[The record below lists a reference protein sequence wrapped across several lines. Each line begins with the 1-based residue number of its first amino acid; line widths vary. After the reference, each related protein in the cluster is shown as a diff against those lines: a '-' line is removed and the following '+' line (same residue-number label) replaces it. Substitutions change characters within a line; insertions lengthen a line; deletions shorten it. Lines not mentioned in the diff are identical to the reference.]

1 MNNVT
6 DRRYRKPPS
15 SPRTDKPGVKLRLNQ
30 QDAPLANRLNEIKVL
45 ILYVNAIFF
54 SVEEM
59 TETARDGRQSQAD
72 NSGYFV
78 CWGCGEFGQHCHGS
92 KQEVTFQ
99 DGCVEKF
106 CEQQAGRVKHVG
118 CGSSHTVV
126 VTSKHVTFLFL
137 RCICLQVFPPFN
149 QLKQL

>member
-1 MNNVT
+1 
-6 DRRYRKPPS
+6 
-15 SPRTDKPGVKLRLNQ
+15 
-30 QDAPLANRLNEIKVL
+30 
-45 ILYVNAIFF
+45 
-54 SVEEM
+54 M

-106 CEQQAGRVKHVG
+106 CGQQAGRVKHVG

-126 VTSKHVTFLFL
+126 VTSKFVTFFIFTMHKPLGFPAILPTKTTL
-137 RCICLQVFPPFN
+137 RVLYRLLEKSSK
-149 QLKQL
+149 LKEKL